1 VSRRSKER
9 PHLPRTWPLSLAPR
23 RGATV
28 GHDMD
33 TQAIASVFTAACAL
47 AVAAFVAHRRL
58 AGAGERARCMSMIA
72 FVAGWLAVLTALIT
86 GALLLSLR
94 PVSG

>member
-1 VSRRSKER
+1 
-9 PHLPRTWPLSLAPR
+9 LAPR

-58 AGAGERARCMSMIA
+58 AGAVERARPYA
-72 FVAGWLAVLTALIT
+72 FVKG
-86 GALLLSLR
+86 SM
-94 PVSG
+94 S